1 MNLSAI
7 EHNNNTQ
14 QERQAYVPVSVK
26 VIKVTLHGILCQS
39 GGIDNMW
46 RDDDG
51 GELFN

>member
-1 MNLSAI
+1 MSQDIKNKEL
-7 EHNNNTQ
+7 

-39 GGIDNMW
+39 GGIYNMQ
-46 RDDDG
+46 RDGDG

>member
-1 MNLSAI
+1 MSQDIKNKEL
-7 EHNNNTQ
+7 

-39 GGIDNMW
+39 GGIDKMQ
-46 RDDDG
+46 RDDDE